1 MWCHPPHPQTK
12 NSKKTVAT
20 APKYNPGSTGPQWS
34 IGPTREEVN
43 KREVT
48 QVDNNNTTNNSKE
61 LTAESLQKESTTERV
76 GARSRSRRTSR
87 SWSRP
92 SSPQGR
98 GATPRLASTS
108 PRKGRGRELSYHGIP
123 LEQLSARE
131 LGATKQRPRTG
142 TSQSSQQSSGLV
154 AQRAVRRPTT
164 ASEKVQKAGARR
176 RSATPGAP
184 REAQVVSQDS
194 AALQSEQSPVKA
206 AAREAESP
214 LKTKLRDALP
224 AWTVR
229 DLDTEPPSPL
239 EASESEDV
247 VPALGLARDGRL
259 QVHLTGFPRQ
269 RIRLSADQ
277 GGGNLSIL
285 LNSQRAGQP
294 AGGLPGAVQEEA
306 GSLHLLIEE
315 VHIESL

>member
-1 MWCHPPHPQTK
+1 M
-12 NSKKTVAT
+12 
-20 APKYNPGSTGPQWS
+20 GSTGPQWS
-34 IGPTREEVN
+34 IGPAREEAN
-43 KREVT
+43 KREAT
-48 QVDNNNTTNNSKE
+48 QVDNINTNNNNSKE
-61 LTAESLQKESTTERV
+61 TVAESLQKESTTERV

-92 SSPQGR
+92 SSPGGR

-131 LGATKQRPRTG
+131 LGAGKQRPRTG
-142 TSQSSQQSSGLV
+142 TSQSSQQSGGAV

-184 REAQVVSQDS
+184 REEQVLSQDS
-194 AALQSEQSPVKA
+194 AALQQSPVKP
-206 AAREAESP
+206 AAREVESP

-229 DLDTEPPSPL
+229 DLDTEAPSPL

-285 LNSQRAGQP
+285 LNSQRAVQGG
-294 AGGLPGAVQEEA
+294 GGLPGAVQEEQP

-315 VHIESL
+315 VDKSSL